1 MFEHKTFF
9 KLYLITFENMTVF
22 LLALFL
28 IFSAQIRAI
37 SEICRKKNRKRN
49 RNFSQTIGEELEV
62 RKKGEG

>member
-37 SEICRKKNRKRN
+37 SEICRKKK
-49 RNFSQTIGEELEV
+49 QEKE
-62 RKKGEG
+62 

>member
-37 SEICRKKNRKRN
+37 SEICRKKTRKRN